1 MILCVTGPMAAGKNA
16 ASTILEQKGF
26 AAVDADELVHQAL
39 AEPMFQQHVI
49 QTFAADAAKQHI
61 TLLKK
66 DGSLDRR
73 ALGALIFRDKTL
85 LAKQESL
92 VHPEVDRLISE
103 FISLHPNQNIVL
115 NATVLYKISSINKCN
130 AVIFVD
136 APLITRFFRAKQRDH
151 MKTSHILQRFFSQR
165 KLFAKYRAA
174 NADIYRVTNT
184 GDLKSLE
191 QKIDTVLG
199 KIPK

>member
-39 AEPMFQQHVI
+39 ADSVFQQHVI
-49 QTFAADAAKQHI
+49 QTFAEDAAKQHI

-73 ALGALIFRDKTL
+73 ALGALIFQNKKL
-85 LAKQESL
+85 LAKQEAL
-92 VHPEVDRLISE
+92 VHPEVDRLINE
-103 FISLHPNQNIVL
+103 FIALHPDKNIVL
-115 NATVLYKISSINKCN
+115 NATVLYKVPAIKKCI
-130 AVIFVD
+130 AVIYVD
-136 APLITRFFRAKQRDH
+136 APLVTRFFRAKQRDGI
-151 MKTSHILQRFFSQR
+151 KTIQILQRFFSQR

-184 GDLKSLE
+184 GNLKALE
-191 QKIDTVLG
+191 QKIDAVLRR
-199 KIPK
+199 ISH